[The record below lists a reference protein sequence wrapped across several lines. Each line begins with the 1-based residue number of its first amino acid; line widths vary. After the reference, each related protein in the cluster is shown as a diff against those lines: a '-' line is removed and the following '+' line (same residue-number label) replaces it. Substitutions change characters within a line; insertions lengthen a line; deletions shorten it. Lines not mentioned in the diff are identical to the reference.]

1 MSHPLE
7 EIPTGV
13 DLELPVR
20 RLLLAGVETGNP
32 CQVIDE
38 VRPDRCIDLHLGG
51 EVRIHLLLHESG
63 MKVAGIDDDQ
73 TSVGHPGEQSRVSS
87 AVAQFGVEGVAQGV
101 AEKAEAE
108 DGQRDR

>member
-32 CQVIDE
+32 CQVIDK
-38 VRPDRCIDLHLGG
+38 VRPDRRIYLHLWG
-51 EVRIHLLLHESG
+51 EVGIHLLLHESG
-63 MKVAGIDDDQ
+63 MEVAGIGDDQ
-73 TSVGHPGEQSRVSS
+73 TDIGHFPLNGR
-87 AVAQFGVEGVAQGV
+87 AIWGRGCR
-101 AEKAEAE
+101 AERR
-108 DGQRDR
+108 QRG